1 MRKAVFNGSVV
12 VAVLT
17 AAANGSIEWPGVLV
31 TPEHIVQ
38 IQKVLFAA
46 LSVWAVALHFILKAS
61 NSIDDRAKAHKE
73 PPS

>member
-1 MRKAVFNGSVV
+1 MRKAVFNGSVI

-46 LSVWAVALHFILKAS
+46 LSIWAVALPFILKAS
-61 NSIDDRAKAHKE
+61 NAIDDAAVRKE
-73 PPS
+73 PP

>member
-1 MRKAVFNGSVV
+1 MRRAVFNGSVI

-38 IQKVLFAA
+38 IQKVLVAA
-46 LSVWAVALHFILKAS
+46 LSIWAVALPFILKAS
-61 NSIDDRAKAHKE
+61 NNIDDAAAKRKL
-73 PPS
+73 PP

>member
-1 MRKAVFNGSVV
+1 MRRAVFNGSVI

-38 IQKVLFAA
+38 IQKVLVSA
-46 LSVWAVALHFILKAS
+46 LSIWAVALPFILKAS
-61 NSIDDRAKAHKE
+61 NNIDDAAAKRKL
-73 PPS
+73 PP

>member
-1 MRKAVFNGSVV
+1 MRKAVFNGSVI

-46 LSVWAVALHFILKAS
+46 LSVWAVALPFILKAS
-61 NSIDDRAKAHKE
+61 NAIDDAAARKE
-73 PPS
+73 PPL

>member
-1 MRKAVFNGSVV
+1 VFNGSVI

-38 IQKVLFAA
+38 IQKVLVAA
-46 LSVWAVALHFILKAS
+46 LSIWAVALPFILKAS
-61 NSIDDRAKAHKE
+61 NNIDDAAAKRKL
-73 PPS
+73 PP

>member
-1 MRKAVFNGSVV
+1 MRKAVFNGSVI

-46 LSVWAVALHFILKAS
+46 LSIWAVALPFILKAS
-61 NSIDDRAKAHKE
+61 NAIDDAAVKKE